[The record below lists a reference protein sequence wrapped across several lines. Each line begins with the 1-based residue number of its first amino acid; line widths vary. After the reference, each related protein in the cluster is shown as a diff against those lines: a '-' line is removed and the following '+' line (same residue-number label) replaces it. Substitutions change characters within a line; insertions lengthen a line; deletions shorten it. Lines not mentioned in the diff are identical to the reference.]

1 MIVILCHPGD
11 VSALWLARSMRE
23 LDAAVELVTVE
34 ELVYSRR
41 IVHRLSDSGDSG
53 SIVLADG
60 RTLRPEMIA
69 GLVNRVSY
77 VPTQHFANA
86 LPSDRAYAE
95 AELSAFLLAWINGVA
110 GRVINPPLPFALG
123 GAAFTLPA
131 LMHFA
136 AMAGLPTW
144 GYRASAEPRDD
155 PRPPPP
161 PTHAA
166 VVFDGRTYGTLLP
179 RVLLDGCRRFA
190 ALTGASLL
198 QVQFRQYAGVD
209 RDSHRARFRFVGAS
223 SAVDFRLGG
232 KPLARDL
239 ARAFARSM
247 AA

>member
-11 VSALWLARSMRE
+11 LSALWLAGSMRE

-41 IVHRLSDSGDSG
+41 IVYRLSDSGSSG

-86 LPSDRAYAE
+86 LQTDRAYAE

-110 GRVINPPLPFALG
+110 GRVINPPVPFALG

-136 AMAGLPTW
+136 AMAGLPTC
-144 GYRASAEPRDD
+144 GYRASAEPRDQG
-155 PRPPPP
+155 RPPPP

-179 RVLLDGCRRFA
+179 RALLDGCRRFA
-190 ALTGASLL
+190 ALTGAALA
-198 QVQFRQYAGVD
+198 QIQFHRSAGENGEA
-209 RDSHRARFRFVGAS
+209 HAGFRFVGAS
-223 SAVDFRLGG
+223 PAVDFRLGG